1 MQLISRRIKMTGE
14 ILVLGYGAVGK
25 ATVARL
31 LAEGREVTVAQRNR
45 PKDLPQ
51 EAQFITC
58 DVLDLASLKGAAKNA
73 SQIVVA
79 LGFKYDGKVWRNAW
93 PRAMANIIE
102 VCAKGGQRIVFVDNL
117 YMYGPQTAPLRED
130 MPLSNYGAKP
140 AIRAEVT
147 RLWMDAAAAGHIK
160 IAALRAPDFYGPH
173 VELSLWGPE
182 SLGAIAKGKA
192 GRIPMPLDVPH
203 DFAYV
208 PDFARA
214 VVTLLDAADDAY
226 GQAWH
231 VPVAPTRTAQEIIDI
246 AERHLGHNVKVS
258 TVSPLMLK
266 LLGLFIPFI
275 REFNEMSFNF
285 DKPYHVDASKFSKR
299 FWSDA
304 TPFEVGVGA
313 TVDSF
318 KV

>member
-1 MQLISRRIKMTGE
+1 MTGKV
-14 ILVLGYGAVGK
+14 LVLGYGAVGK

-31 LAEGREVTVAQRNR
+31 LAEGHEVTVAQRSM
-45 PKDLPQ
+45 PQDLPL

-58 DVLDLASLKGAAKNA
+58 DVLDLVSLNEATKSA

-79 LGFKYDGKVWRNAW
+79 LGFKYDGKVWRDVW
-93 PRAMANIIE
+93 PRAMANIIAA
-102 VCAKGGQRIVFVDNL
+102 CSQTGQRIVFVDNL
-117 YMYGPQTAPLRED
+117 YMYGPQTTPLRED

-140 AIRAEVT
+140 AIRADVT
-147 RLWMDAAAAGHIK
+147 KLWMAAAAAGKIK
-160 IAALRAPDFYGPH
+160 IAALRAPDFYGPY
-173 VELSLWGPE
+173 VKLSLWGPE
-182 SLGAIAKGKA
+182 SFGAIAKGKA
-192 GRIPMPLDVPH
+192 GRIPMPLHIPH

-208 PDFARA
+208 PDIARA

-231 VPVAPTRTAQEIIDI
+231 VPVAPTRTAQEIINI
-246 AERHLGHNVKVS
+246 AEKHIGHKVKVS
-258 TVSPLMLK
+258 SVPPLMLK

-285 DKPYHVDASKFSKR
+285 DKPYQVDTRKFSKR

-304 TPFEVGVGA
+304 TPFEEGVAA

-318 KV
+318 KA

>member
-1 MQLISRRIKMTGE
+1 MNSN

-31 LAEGREVTVAQRNR
+31 LAEGHKVTVAQRSR
-45 PKDLPQ
+45 PKDLPP
-51 EAQFITC
+51 EAQFLTC
-58 DVLDLASLKGAAKNA
+58 DVLDLVSLNEATKNA

-79 LGFKYDGKVWRNAW
+79 LGFKYDGKVWRDVW
-93 PRAMANIIE
+93 PRAMANLIE
-102 VCAKGGQRIVFVDNL
+102 SRTQGGQRIVFIDNL
-117 YMYGPQTAPLRED
+117 YMYGPQTTPLRED

-140 AIRAEVT
+140 AIRADVT
-147 RLWMDAAAAGHIK
+147 KLWMAAAAARQIK

-192 GRIPMPLDVPH
+192 GRIPMPLNIPH

-208 PDFARA
+208 PDIARA
-214 VVTLLDAADDAY
+214 VVTLLNAPDDAY

-231 VPVAPTRTAQEIIDI
+231 VPVAPTRTAKELINI
-246 AERHLGHNVKVS
+246 AEQHLGRKVKVS
-258 TVSPLMLK
+258 SVSPLMLK

-304 TPFEVGVGA
+304 TTFEVGVGA

-318 KV
+318 KA

>member
-1 MQLISRRIKMTGE
+1 MNSN

-31 LAEGREVTVAQRNR
+31 LAEGHKVTVAQRSR
-45 PKDLPQ
+45 PKDLPP
-51 EAQFITC
+51 EAQFLTC
-58 DVLDLASLKGAAKNA
+58 DVLDLVSLNEATKNA

-79 LGFKYDGKVWRNAW
+79 LGFKYDGKVWRDVW
-93 PRAMANIIE
+93 PRAMANLIE
-102 VCAKGGQRIVFVDNL
+102 SCTQGGQRIVFIDNL
-117 YMYGPQTAPLRED
+117 YMYGPQTTPLRED

-140 AIRAEVT
+140 AIRADVT
-147 RLWMDAAAAGHIK
+147 KLWMAAAAAGQIK

-192 GRIPMPLDVPH
+192 GRIPMPLNIPH

-208 PDFARA
+208 PDIARA
-214 VVTLLDAADDAY
+214 VVTLLNAPDDAY

-231 VPVAPTRTAQEIIDI
+231 VPVAPTRTAKELINI
-246 AERHLGHNVKVS
+246 AEQHLGRKVKVS
-258 TVSPLMLK
+258 SVSPLMLK

-285 DKPYHVDASKFSKR
+285 DKPYQVDASKFSKR

-304 TPFEVGVGA
+304 TPFEAGVGA
-313 TVDSF
+313 TVVSF
-318 KV
+318 KA

>member
-1 MQLISRRIKMTGE
+1 MMKGNIV
-14 ILVLGYGAVGK
+14 VLGYGAVGK

-31 LAEGREVTVAQRNR
+31 LAESHKVTVAQRSM

-58 DVLDLASLKGAAKNA
+58 DVLDLASLKAATKDA
-73 SQIVVA
+73 FQIVVA
-79 LGFKYDGKVWRNAW
+79 LGFKYDSKVWRNAW

-102 VCAKGGQRIVFVDNL
+102 ACSQTGQRIVFVDNL
-117 YMYGPQTAPLRED
+117 YMYGPQTTPLRED
-130 MPLSNYGAKP
+130 MPLTNFGAKP
-140 AIRAEVT
+140 AARAEVT
-147 RLWMDAAAAGHIK
+147 KLWMAAAAAGQIK

-192 GRIPMPLDVPH
+192 GRIPMPFNIPH

-214 VVTLLDAADDAY
+214 VVTLLEASDDAY

-231 VPVAPTRTAQEIIDI
+231 VPMAPTRTAREIINI
-246 AERHLGHNVKVS
+246 AEHHLGHKVKVS
-258 TVSPLMLK
+258 TVPPLMLK

-285 DKPYHVDASKFSKR
+285 DRPYQVDASKFSKR

-304 TPFEVGVGA
+304 TPFEVGVAA

-318 KV
+318 KA